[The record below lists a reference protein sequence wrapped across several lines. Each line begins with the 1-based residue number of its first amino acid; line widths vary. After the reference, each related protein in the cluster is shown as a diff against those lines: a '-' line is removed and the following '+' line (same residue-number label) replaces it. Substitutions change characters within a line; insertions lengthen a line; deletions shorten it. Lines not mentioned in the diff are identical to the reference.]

1 MSQTSCLVR
10 PSLEVS
16 TNWSC
21 SPSPTTKCIVLR
33 WQLMQSRNP
42 AAARISR
49 RLAPPATTILPHHLL
64 CDSFRKVSARKR
76 PTLCRMASLQA
87 DGSGR
92 LTLVRCVRHLFSGSS
107 PTVYAGQ
114 SFNHRESGG
123 TADAPDLGS
132 GARKGV
138 GVRLSPLAPL
148 TGQFPRRPRRHPCF
162 DPACCH
168 FAATQPRTPTRSPW
182 PAFKSDRRIS
192 AASGGQSASS
202 SNDASS

>member
-87 DGSGR
+87 AGSGAPHAGP
-92 LTLVRCVRHLFSGSS
+92 VRQLFPGSS

-138 GVRLSPLAPL
+138 GVRLSPLAPSHRSSL
-148 TGQFPRRPRRHPCF
+148 LSSVRRHTI
-162 DPACCH
+162 A
-168 FAATQPRTPTRSPW
+168 R
-182 PAFKSDRRIS
+182 
-192 AASGGQSASS
+192 
-202 SNDASS
+202 